1 MASSRNNAR
10 SIPQAIPGGNV
21 PVVILIA
28 TLIVGVAALLPLVQN
43 SLATSTGGA
52 ISDLEREREDWQA
65 RLHEQEVAVAQL
77 GSLDR
82 IEEQAKNRLHMV
94 EPEDVTYITV
104 DAQAPAPHK
113 LPSRYLPP
121 DEGQSGGGSSL
132 LHDIISW
139 IPTPWD

>member
-1 MASSRNNAR
+1 MAGNRDEAR
-10 SIPQAIPGGNV
+10 SIPQAIPSSM
-21 PVVILIA
+21 PIVILIA

-43 SLATSTGGA
+43 SIATSTGGN
-52 ISDLEREREDWQA
+52 ISELEQKREDWQA

-82 IEEQAKNRLHMV
+82 IEREAKERLKMV
-94 EPEDVTYITV
+94 EPTDVNYIFV
-104 DAQAPAPHK
+104 DVPAPAPHK

-121 DEGQSGGGSSL
+121 EEGPTTDNSSIF
-132 LHDIISW
+132 HDIFGW